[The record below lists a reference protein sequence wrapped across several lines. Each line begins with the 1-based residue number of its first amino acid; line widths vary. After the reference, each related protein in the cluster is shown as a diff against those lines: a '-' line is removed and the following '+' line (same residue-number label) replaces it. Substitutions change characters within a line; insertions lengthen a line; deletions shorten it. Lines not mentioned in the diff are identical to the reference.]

1 MEPALSKNETPNED
15 VEILTGELD
24 QEGPDYS
31 SESDLLFRTQ
41 MRIADAFYAHW
52 KKGLAGLVAFLAV
65 VLVYGIWT
73 GKKEAAQQ
81 DASQKLAA
89 LDRKLPAVNLMQL
102 QGDWGLDD
110 PSDETRIKTLTAIAG
125 KLEEFAA
132 DFTGPTAAEAWL
144 RAGDTWKRTG
154 DLSAAKE
161 AYEKVLEVSSGELF
175 TVGARN
181 GLASLALTAGNGP
194 VAIEHYQAIAAD
206 STNAFGE
213 AALIDLARAAR
224 FSGNMTQAGTALDEL
239 ESRYP
244 DHMRGPEVEW
254 EREQIAAANAQ

>member
-1 MEPALSKNETPNED
+1 MSTNEPPNED
-15 VEILTGELD
+15 VELLTDDLP

-52 KKGLAGLVAFLAV
+52 KKGLAGLIAFLAI
-65 VLVYGIWT
+65 VLVYGLWT

-89 LDRKLPAVNLMQL
+89 LDRKLPAVNLLQL

-110 PSDETRIKTLTAIAG
+110 PNDEARMKTLTAIAG
-125 KLEEFAA
+125 KLEEFAGG
-132 DFTGPTAAEAWL
+132 FSGPTAAEAWL

-154 DLSAAKE
+154 DLSAAKG
-161 AYEKVLEVSSGELF
+161 AYEKVLEVSNNELF

-181 GLASLALTAGNGP
+181 GLAALALTAGNGP

-206 STNAFGE
+206 NTDSFGE
-213 AALIDLARAAR
+213 AALINLARAAR
-224 FSGNMTQAGTALDEL
+224 FSGNATQASNALDEL
-239 ESRYP
+239 EARYP

-254 EREQIAAANAQ
+254 EREQISAASTP

>member
-1 MEPALSKNETPNED
+1 MERTLAKNESPNEE
-15 VEILTGELD
+15 VEILTDDHEP
-24 QEGPDYS
+24 EGPDYS

-52 KKGLAGLVAFLAV
+52 KKGLAGLVAFLAI
-65 VLVYGIWT
+65 VLIYGIWS
-73 GKKEAAQQ
+73 GKKEAAQH

-89 LDRKLPAVNLMQL
+89 LDRKLPAVNLLQL

-110 PSDETRIKTLTAIAG
+110 PNDQTRMKTLTAIAG
-125 KLEEFAA
+125 KLEEFAGE
-132 DFTGPTAAEAWL
+132 FTGPTAAEAWL

-154 DLSAAKE
+154 DLSAAKG
-161 AYEKVLEVSSGELF
+161 AYEKVLEVSNEALF

-206 STNAFGE
+206 NTGAFGE
-213 AALIDLARAAR
+213 AALINLARAAR
-224 FSGNMTQAGTALDEL
+224 FSGNSAQASQALDEL
-239 ESRYP
+239 EGRYP

-254 EREQIAAANAQ
+254 EREQISAATAQ